1 MAEMGIATTNAPVQ
15 EPSIANYGKESLEYM
30 WETKDILA
38 SIYSN
43 ITSNRT
49 NDEARSEMT
58 CLRDNMIEIKDTA
71 MQIREIARNI
81 NRVLFNE

>member
-1 MAEMGIATTNAPVQ
+1 MIAEANVTNKPVQ
-15 EPSIANYGKESLEYM
+15 NPSIADYGKESLEYM

-49 NDEARSEMT
+49 NDEARSEVT
-58 CLRDNMIEIKDTA
+58 CLRENAIEIRDVA
-71 MQIREIARNI
+71 MQIREMARTI
-81 NRVLFNE
+81 SKELFNN

>member
-1 MAEMGIATTNAPVQ
+1 MAEMGIVTNAPVQ
-15 EPSIANYGKESLEYM
+15 NPSIADYGKESLEYM

-49 NDEARSEMT
+49 NDETRSEVT
-58 CLRDNMIEIKDTA
+58 CLRENAIEIRDTA

-81 NRVLFNE
+81 NMALFNE

>member
-1 MAEMGIATTNAPVQ
+1 MVEKEMVTDRPMQ

-49 NDEARSEMT
+49 SDETRSEVT
-58 CLRDNMIEIKDTA
+58 CLRENAIEIRDVA
-71 MQIREIARNI
+71 MQIPEMARTI
-81 NRVLFNE
+81 SKELFNN

>member
-1 MAEMGIATTNAPVQ
+1 MIAEANVTDKSVEN
-15 EPSIANYGKESLEYM
+15 PSIAEYGKESLEYM

-49 NDEARSEMT
+49 NDEARSEVT
-58 CLRDNMIEIKDTA
+58 CLRENAIEIRDVA
-71 MQIREIARNI
+71 MQIREMARTI
-81 NRVLFNE
+81 SKELFNN